1 MKRSV
6 RAELET
12 LEKMLQIYCRAVHG
26 GRPLCVNCRELLA
39 YSSERLRL
47 CPRQPKPACKD
58 CPAHCYS
65 PAMRARVREVMRYAG
80 PRMALRHPLL
90 ALRHL
95 LGF

>member
-6 RAELET
+6 GAELIT
-12 LEKMLQIYCRAVHG
+12 LEKMLEIYCRARHG
-26 GRPLCVNCRELLA
+26 GRPLCAGCRELLA

-47 CPRQPKPACKD
+47 CPRDPKPACKD
-58 CPAHCYS
+58 CPVHCYS
-65 PAMRARVREVMRYAG
+65 PAMRERIRAVMRYSG
-80 PRMALRHPLL
+80 PRLALRHPLL